1 MASSPSNLF
10 LLTSGAPNVQLA
22 GGAQRDAFGRLRTG
36 QPVEVF
42 SAACTFDASPLFY
55 ENALTGTAA
64 ATYNQDLASVVL
76 SVPAPGDIALRQ
88 SRPYVRYRP
97 GKSQQIFITGN
108 FGGNVSGFAAL
119 MGYGDDNDG
128 FFVGYRGG
136 SGVGTGWGILYRTS
150 TSGAPVE
157 TPVLQANWNLDRLD
171 GTGPSGITLDPA
183 KQQLVTIDF
192 GWLGI
197 DAVRIGFVFGNQ
209 IVYCHQFD
217 FANLI
222 NVPYMQRGSLP
233 VRWICE
239 NIGGAGTMLATCS
252 SVQSE
257 GGFNTLGVQAS
268 TSMEATPVTLNFGTG
283 STALVPLLTIRLTS
297 GYNRA
302 ALEPLLFTLLAN
314 GTATF
319 QVKVLINATISVSG
333 GGALTWSATTTAA
346 VEKNTNANTVTG
358 GFELYSEYGV
368 AGGGPIKSTSAGAN
382 LISDLPLGANIAGV
396 SDTLTL
402 AVQPLSGNST
412 SYYGSLSWRQ
422 FTA

>member
-10 LLTSGAPNVQLA
+10 LQTTGAPSFQLA

-55 ENALTGTAA
+55 ENALVGTAA
-64 ATYNQDLASVVL
+64 ATYDQDLASVVL
-76 SVPAPGDIALRQ
+76 SAPAPGDIALRQ

-108 FGGNVSGFAAL
+108 FGNVAGFNAQ
-119 MGYGDDNDG
+119 MGYGDENDG
-128 FFVGYRGG
+128 FFVIHQSGLGWALVYR
-136 SGVGTGWGILYRTS
+136 SS
-150 TSGAPVE
+150 TSGAPVDQVVFQ
-157 TPVLQANWNLDRLD
+157 TNWNLDRLN
-171 GTGPSGITLDPA
+171 GTGPSGVTLDPS

-217 FANLI
+217 FANQI
-222 NVPYMQRGSLP
+222 DAPYMQRGSLP
-233 VRWICE
+233 VRWRCE
-239 NIGGAGTMLATCS
+239 NVSGAGSMLATCS

-268 TSMEATPVTLNFGTG
+268 TSMGSTPVTLNFGTG

-319 QVKVLINATISVSG
+319 LVKILINATISVSG
-333 GGALTWSATTTAA
+333 GGALTWAATTTAA
-346 VEKNTNANTVTG
+346 VEKNVNANTVTG

-368 AGGGPIKSTSAGAN
+368 AGGGPIKSTSAGAV
-382 LISDLPLGANIAGV
+382 LTSDLPLGANIAGV
-396 SDTLTL
+396 ADTLTL

>member
-10 LLTSGAPNVQLA
+10 LQTAGAPSFQLA
-22 GGAQRDAFGRLRTG
+22 GGSQRDAFGRLRVG
-36 QPVEVF
+36 EPIEIF

-55 ENALTGTAA
+55 ENALVGTAA
-64 ATYNQDLASVVL
+64 ATYDQDLASVVL
-76 SVPAPGDIALRQ
+76 SAPAPGDIALRQ

-108 FGGNVSGFAAL
+108 FGSAAGFSAQ
-119 MGYGDDNDG
+119 MGYGDENDG
-128 FFVGYRGG
+128 FFVVHQLGL
-136 SGVGTGWGILYRTS
+136 GWGIIYRSS
-150 TSGAPVE
+150 TSGAPVDQV
-157 TPVLQANWNLDRLD
+157 VLQANWNLDRLD
-171 GTGPSGITLDPA
+171 GTGPSGITLDPS

-209 IVYCHQFD
+209 IVYCHQFS

-233 VRWICE
+233 VRWSCE
-239 NIGGAGTMLATCS
+239 NVSGAGSMLATCAA
-252 SVQSE
+252 VQSE

-268 TSMEATPVTLNFGTG
+268 TSMDATPVALNFGAGAT
-283 STALVPLLTIRLTS
+283 SLVPLLTIRLTS

-302 ALEPLLFTLLAN
+302 ALEPILFTLLAS

-319 QVKVLINATISVSG
+319 QIKILINATISVSG
-333 GGALTWSATTTAA
+333 GGALVWSPTTTPA
-346 VEKNTNANTVTG
+346 VEKNTNANTITG
-358 GFELYSEYGV
+358 GFELYSEYGL
-368 AGGGPIKSTSAGAN
+368 AGSGPVKNTSAGAS
-382 LISDLPLGANIAGV
+382 LASDLTLGANIAGT

-412 SYYGSLSWRQ
+412 SYYGSLTWRQ
-422 FTA
+422 FTN

>member
-76 SVPAPGDIALRQ
+76 SVPAPGDVALRQ

-150 TSGAPVE
+150 TSGAPVD

-222 NVPYMQRGSLP
+222 DVPYMQRGSLP
-233 VRWICE
+233 IRWRCQ
-239 NIGGAGTMLATCS
+239 NVSGAGTMLATCS

-257 GGFNTLGVQAS
+257 GGFNTLGVLRA
-268 TSMEATPVTLNFGTG
+268 TSRGNSSVSLNFTTG
-283 STALVPLLTIRLTS
+283 STALVPILTIRLAS
-297 GYNRA
+297 GYTRA
-302 ALEPLLFTLLAN
+302 SLEAVNFDVFAVGN
-314 GTATF
+314 ATF
-319 QVKVLINATISVSG
+319 EIQILVNATLTKTVPP
-333 GGALTWSATTTAA
+333 LTWSSSSEAT
-346 VEKNTNANTVTG
+346 EKNLDADALSGGQVLASTYAFASATG
-358 GFELYSEYGV
+358 NRNSATGADLFSDV
-368 AGGGPIKSTSAGAN
+368 PICS
-382 LISDLPLGANIAGV
+382 NIAGV
-396 SDTLTL
+396 ADTLTV
-402 AVQPLSGNST
+402 AVRPLSGGAT
-412 SYYGSLSWRQ
+412 TYYASLSWQ
-422 FTA
+422 EFTA